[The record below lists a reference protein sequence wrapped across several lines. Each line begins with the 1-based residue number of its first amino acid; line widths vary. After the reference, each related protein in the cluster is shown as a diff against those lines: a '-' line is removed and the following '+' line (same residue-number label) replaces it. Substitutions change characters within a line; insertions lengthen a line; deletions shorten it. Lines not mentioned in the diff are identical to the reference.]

1 MPTIYATIHFDGERI
16 EQDATIH
23 KFKTMDEARAY
34 LLSGYDPADWD
45 HASAVIKPAD
55 FSDCW
60 IKSMAKPRIGTS
72 WIAPFSYTQLT
83 IQSPGQHPGGSGY
96 WTTPAVDVLVVSKI
110 LERTEA

>member
-1 MPTIYATIHFDGERI
+1 MAPIYATIHFDGERI

-45 HASAVIKPAD
+45 HTSAVIKPAD

-60 IKSMAKPRIGTS
+60 IKSNGKPRIGVS
-72 WIAPFSYTQLT
+72 WIAPFSYSQLT
-83 IQSPGQHPGGSGY
+83 VKHPGQHPGGSGY
-96 WTTPAVDVLVVSKI
+96 WITPAVDVLVVAKI
-110 LERTEA
+110 FERTAV